1 MKNRELIAVKDE
13 PDWARDKESG
23 ALININ
29 KSEIQN
35 AREQKKRRLQQK
47 KEEQNLKAKVDK
59 LESDISDIK
68 SLLSTIAERL

>member
-1 MKNRELIAVKDE
+1 MDLVAVKDE

-29 KSEIQN
+29 KSEIQK
-35 AREQKKRRLQQK
+35 AREQKKRRLQQQ
-47 KEEQNLKAKVDK
+47 KEDQNLKVKVDN
-59 LESDISDIK
+59 LESELRDIK